1 MYFAFCEGRNPAFPR
16 IGNNKKLKKTS
27 GKDIWHLNIM
37 DASFVRKYHP
47 AIWFR
52 AKGNDTDL

>member
-47 AIWFR
+47 AI
-52 AKGNDTDL
+52 